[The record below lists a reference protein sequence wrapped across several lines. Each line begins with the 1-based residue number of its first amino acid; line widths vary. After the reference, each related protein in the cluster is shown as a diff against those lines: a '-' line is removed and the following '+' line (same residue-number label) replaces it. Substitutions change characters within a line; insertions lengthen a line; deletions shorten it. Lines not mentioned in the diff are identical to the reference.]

1 MAQRPA
7 PKTPDV
13 DVDGILDEIS
23 TLTTLIEQD
32 RARLTDRTATRLAL
46 FQKGLQVGLSKS
58 ALGRAAR
65 MKMEGVLRALERAKS
80 ATADD
85 PAA

>member
-23 TLTTLIEQD
+23 ALSTLIEQD
-32 RARLTDRTATRLAL
+32 RARLKDRLAARLAL
-46 FQKGLQVGLSKS
+46 FQKGDGLGLSKS
-58 ALGRAAR
+58 AMGRAAR